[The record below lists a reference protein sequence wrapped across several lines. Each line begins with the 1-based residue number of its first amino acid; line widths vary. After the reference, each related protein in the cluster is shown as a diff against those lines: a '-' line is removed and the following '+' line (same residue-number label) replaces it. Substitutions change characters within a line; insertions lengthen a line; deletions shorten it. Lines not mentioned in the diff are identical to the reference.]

1 MTEEKPEE
9 LPFHLVFPLTLEHDD
24 GKDTKVCYFQCKEH
38 LDKYVKRYKIK
49 NPKVTKTVPRN
60 KAKEQLAPTPEPVE
74 QKKKKPNGRK
84 KSNPTRTTASRK
96 PNKTVRKKSV

>member
-49 NPKVTKTVPRN
+49 NPKVTKTVPRK
-60 KAKEQLAPTPEPVE
+60 KAKEEPTPEPVE
-74 QKKKKPNGRK
+74 QKKKKTNGRK
-84 KSNPTRTTASRK
+84 KSNSTRTTASRK
-96 PNKTVRKKSV
+96 PNKTVRKKSL